1 MAQGNVVT
9 PFLDMRSFVRE
20 ESEVFAS
27 EAPAPAL
34 GSPFV
39 SVYEMEGQ
47 AGFVDPEQEA
57 YSTLVQELYDQE
69 FDEALYEL
77 MVQARSLHEEHLVSS
92 GQGVEGERLLS
103 QHFNQLIREAEA
115 AVDAFGRAFGS
126 RELGTLSEGELD
138 AFAEGYAP
146 ATAVSPEFEEFL
158 GKFAKK
164 LVKGVKGLAKKAGKL
179 AVSLGLG
186 PILEKIKAIVKPML
200 EKVLKTSIEKLPE
213 SARPAAR
220 QLAERITGRRPEA
233 ATGAP
238 AAGADA
244 ATAAADAAVAAATA
258 PPGDATAAAQP
269 PAGAGAT
276 EIQQEFDQ
284 QLASLFTAADEV
296 EMELEVAQ
304 ARSDARLP
312 APPVYADLDRAR
324 ERFID
329 ELHELKEG
337 EDPGPHIQN
346 FLPAV
351 LPALRLGVKLIGR
364 GRVVGFL
371 SGFLAKIIGKLVGPA
386 TAPALSRA
394 IVDAGLKLLT
404 LEVAPQDEARAAASA
419 VAATVEETVRRVSAL
434 PEYVLDHQEL
444 LEGFALEAFEQA
456 AAANL
461 PPVLSEAV
469 YRERPDLLE
478 SHGAKTCWV
487 MLPLR
492 RRKRYKKCARVFK
505 VRISPSMADEIESFE
520 GPLADHLQ
528 DQLGVEE
535 GAEVEAEVHLYETLP
550 GTMLPDITRGE
561 SETPGGASGPQGEAQ
576 LHPLTP
582 KAAGLLL
589 GEPRMGRLVPWG
601 THRRRVGVGQRFYR
615 LSIPGRRLLTAVG
628 RYGRPHPRRLGGLR
642 VTLDVAK
649 SEIRLCLFLSE
660 VKAQR
665 LAVRL
670 RRQSHA
676 GAISTGFLAYIG
688 RRLAPILRGDRPS
701 RIQVVQAG
709 LPPGDAL
716 GRALKRLPADATAA
730 LIAKLQEHA
739 VGAFAEFV
747 KAQSPKIVAAAED
760 TADGITIRFTI
771 AQPAGLD
778 LVGKALLPDGQ
789 ATGLAEAI
797 RGGSKPDVRVDVEPG
812 YKCD

>member
-1 MAQGNVVT
+1 MAEGNVAT
-9 PFLDMRSFVRE
+9 PFLDLRSFVRE
-20 ESEVFAS
+20 ESEAFAS
-27 EAPAPAL
+27 EAPSPAL

-39 SVYEMEGQ
+39 SVYEMEG
-47 AGFVDPEQEA
+47 ARLADPAQEA
-57 YSTLVQELYDQE
+57 WSTLVQELYDQE
-69 FDEALYEL
+69 FDEALFEL
-77 MVQARSLHEEHLVSS
+77 MVQARALHEEHEAS
-92 GQGVEGERLLS
+92 GGPGAFGGERLLG
-103 QHFNQLIREAEA
+103 QHFGPLVREAEA
-115 AVDAFGRAFGS
+115 AVDALGRAFGT
-126 RELGTLSEGELD
+126 REVGTLTEGELD
-138 AFAEGYAP
+138 RFAEGYAP

-164 LVKGVKGLAKKAGKL
+164 LVKGVKGLAKKAGSL
-179 AVSLGLG
+179 AVSMGLG
-186 PILEKIKAIVKPML
+186 PILDKIKAIVKPLL
-200 EKVLKTSIEKLPE
+200 EKVLRTSIDKLPE

-220 QLAERITGRRPEA
+220 QLAERITGA
-233 ATGAP
+233 ATGADAAGVATAPGDP
-238 AAGADA
+238 AAG
-244 ATAAADAAVAAATA
+244 
-258 PPGDATAAAQP
+258 AQP
-269 PAGAGAT
+269 PAGGGAT
-276 EIQQEFDQ
+276 EIQQEFDR
-284 QLASLFTAADEV
+284 QLANLLTASGEV
-296 EMELEVAQ
+296 EMELEVAAVRGESRQ
-304 ARSDARLP
+304 P

-329 ELHELKEG
+329 ELQRLKEG
-337 EDPGPHIQN
+337 EDPGPPIQN

-364 GRVVGFL
+364 ARVVGFL

-434 PEYVLDHQEL
+434 PEYVLDDQEL

-461 PPVLSEAV
+461 PPVLPEAV

-478 SHGAKTCWV
+478 SHRAQSCWV

-492 RRKRYKKCARVFK
+492 RRKRYKKCARVFQ
-505 VRISPSMADEIESFE
+505 VRISPAMADEIESFE

-528 DQLGVEE
+528 DQLGVPE

-550 GTMLPDITRGE
+550 GTMLPDIARAE
-561 SETPGGASGPQGEAQ
+561 SEASGAGAPQGEAQ

-582 KAAGLLL
+582 QAAGLLL

-615 LSIPGRRLLTAVG
+615 LSVPGRRLLTAAG
-628 RYGRPHPRRLGGLR
+628 RDGTARPRRLGGLR
-642 VTLDVAK
+642 VTVDVPK
-649 SEIRLCLFLSE
+649 NEIRLVLFLSE

-670 RRQSHA
+670 RRQSHP
-676 GAISTGFLAYIG
+676 GALATGFLTYVA
-688 RRLAPILRGDRPS
+688 RRLAPILRGDRPG

-709 LPPGDAL
+709 LPPADAQ
-716 GRALKRLPADATAA
+716 GAALRRLPGDATAA
-730 LIAKLQEHA
+730 LAAKLQEHVA
-739 VGAFAEFV
+739 SAFGAFV
-747 KAQSPKIVAAAED
+747 KTQAQKVVAAAED
-760 TADGITIRFTI
+760 TADGITLRFTV

-778 LVGKALLPDGQ
+778 LVGKALLPNG
-789 ATGLAEAI
+789 AAAGLAEAI
-797 RGGSKPDVRVDVEPG
+797 RGGGAPEVRVDVEPG
-812 YKCD
+812 YKG